1 MLYTPEMSR
10 RARAV
15 DLWAA
20 LRYLGKQ
27 GVDDLILGLHQRA
40 LEFSNL
46 LSTRGFTVV
55 NDVCFNQ
62 IILAVGSEE
71 RTNAIVRNIQE
82 SGDAWV
88 GASKWFDKPV
98 IRISVCSW
106 VTDTDDVLCAVDAF
120 VKARE
125 VVDMSGL
132 IK

>member
-1 MLYTPEMSR
+1 M
-10 RARAV
+10 
-15 DLWAA
+15 
-20 LRYLGKQ
+20 
-27 GVDDLILGLHQRA
+27 
-40 LEFSNL
+40 
-46 LSTRGFTVV
+46 

-106 VTDTDDVLCAVDAF
+106 VTDADDIQCAADAF
-120 VKARE
+120 VNARE
-125 VVDMSGL
+125 VVDDSGL
-132 IK
+132 IN